1 MFVINW
7 TDTFLSLNR
16 KYLVPF
22 SITLDCGGWEKVG
35 ATVINGLLF
44 SGLGAGIVAA
54 VCIEFGF
61 NGTDAAKEKFYYENA
76 DVTIHLPLSLPAGI

>member
-1 MFVINW
+1 M
-7 TDTFLSLNR
+7 
-16 KYLVPF
+16 YLVAF

-44 SGLGAGIVAA
+44 SGLGTGTVTA
-54 VCIEFGF
+54 VCIAFGF
-61 NGTDAAKEKFYYENA
+61 NGTDATKAKFDYENA